1 MEWSKIK
8 NIVLIILLLT
18 NLSLLTFVLRRDF
31 QDRAAQTQALENA
44 LEFLS
49 EKKVEIDRALLPKET
64 LSLMKMERDR
74 EQESQLAAALL
85 GGDVTEQARGGE
97 VYRYSGSAGSV
108 QFHRDGVFQAAFVQ
122 GAFPLE
128 GALPEEHAVAT
139 LAKLDYQAQ
148 VVSATTDG
156 SGKVTLVLRQ
166 LWQDTPVFDCQ
177 VTLTYAQDCLISM
190 TGGRRL
196 VGEPTSGSGKVISVP
211 TALFRFYQGMNTLG
225 DVCRTIQEIQ
235 KGYVTGSGG
244 ETLTPVWYISTD
256 TRDYLLDMVTGELSR
271 VESGEQ
277 TT

>member
-64 LSLMKMERDR
+64 LSPMKMERDR

-196 VGEPTSGSGKVISVP
+196 VISVP